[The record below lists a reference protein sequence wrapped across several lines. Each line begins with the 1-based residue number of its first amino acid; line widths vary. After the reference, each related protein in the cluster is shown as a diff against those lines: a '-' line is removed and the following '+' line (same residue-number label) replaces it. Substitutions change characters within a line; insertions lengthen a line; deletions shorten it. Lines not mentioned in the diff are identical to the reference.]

1 MMPTMWRSEHIP
13 TTDSTQ
19 REVLRR
25 ITAECHAATTAA
37 APTPLA
43 LWTLQQTH
51 GQASHGRRWQD
62 SRDGGLAMSMGWPS
76 GHDASPWSALPAR
89 ISVCVLQTLERLY
102 PEIQARLGLKWP
114 NDIMAGN
121 AKLAGVLVSRHSIES
136 IDWWIAGVGI
146 NLAWEAPST
155 VDRPVTDLKR
165 LGVTMSD
172 PAALVHAVCQDLY
185 DLWTGDGLGLHW
197 EQEFMRRD
205 VLLDCRVS
213 VVHPLTGEVLQHGRH
228 RGVNDQGQ
236 LLLECQNQ
244 IMTVNIGELS
254 LRGDIL

>member
-1 MMPTMWRSEHIP
+1 MPIMWRCEHIP

-19 REVLRR
+19 WEVLRR
-25 ITAECHAATTAA
+25 ITAECHAAASVA

-51 GQASHGRRWQD
+51 GQGSHGRRWQD
-62 SRDGGLAMSMGWPS
+62 SRDGGLAISMGWPS